1 MIRSMTAFAY
11 HEHKDELGGLNWSLR
26 SLNHR
31 YLEVFLR
38 LPEPFRSLER
48 PLRERAAATLGRG
61 KIECALSYTPAA
73 TQLNQIHVNEALA
86 NAVVEASHKLEAVMN
101 NPARISALEI
111 LQWPGV
117 AIEPEIDTAP
127 LLASALASFDSA
139 LEELLKGRER
149 EGARL
154 KGLILQRCEAIVSNA
169 AKVRSRRPEVVNAQR
184 EKLLSRI
191 TEMGIEVDPHRLEQ
205 EVVIVAQKLDVE
217 EELDRM
223 DSHCQEL
230 VAVLKREE
238 PVGRRLDFL
247 MQEFNREVN
256 TLGSKSADIA
266 TTQAV
271 VELKVL
277 IEQMREQIQN
287 IE

>member
-11 HEHKDELGGLNWSLR
+11 HEHKDEIGGLNWSLR

-38 LPEPFRSLER
+38 LPEPFRSLESQ
-48 PLRERAAATLGRG
+48 LRERAAAILGRG
-61 KIECALSYTPAA
+61 KIECVLSYSPAA
-73 TQLNQIHVNEALA
+73 THLNQINVNEALA

-101 NPARISALEI
+101 NPARISALDI

-117 AIEPEIDTAP
+117 AIEPEVDTTP
-127 LLASALASFDSA
+127 LLSSALASFDGA

-154 KGLILQRCEAIVSNA
+154 KELILQRCEAIMVYV
-169 AKVRSRRPEVVNAQR
+169 AKVRGRRPDVVNAQR
-184 EKLLSRI
+184 EKLLTRI
-191 TEMGIEVDPHRLEQ
+191 SEMGIEADPHRLEQ
-205 EVVIVAQKLDVE
+205 ELVIVAQKLDVA

-223 DSHCQEL
+223 DSHSQEL
-230 VAVLKREE
+230 MAVFDREE

-256 TLGSKSADIA
+256 TLGSKSADIE

-277 IEQMREQIQN
+277 IEQIREQIQN